1 MNMKCAALMP
11 RLLLVIACT
20 AICTRA
26 QLVGLLFA
34 GSSPPNP
41 VLGKPCQATILGFR
55 PTTYQGVCVLKEQCG
70 STVPIDGGSSCGAKA
85 DQDVVCCGA
94 STAAPAAEVLDVS
107 LPDVINP
114 EVDLFQHSC
123 RSCGKRYRRR
133 GDVFNSRIARDLKLT
148 RTSRDLS
155 TLTVEDLLSDP
166 GWNVETVS
174 VGGFEPAVASWPWMA
189 KSRALK
195 SRTSRAR
202 TETGDGLVETIVLEG
217 VGGFEPDVAS
227 WPWMALLGR
236 RRADG
241 SVSWQCDGAV
251 IRYGQSH
258 TWIITAA
265 HCFNKG
271 ILDVVRLGEH
281 NYTDSSDTV
290 TQDYRIERR
299 VLHPQYSVHTGYHDM
314 ALLKLASAP
323 IEKGN
328 RNANIAP
335 ICLPW
340 GEKISEKVEG
350 KAATL
355 VGWGATEYDGF
366 HSSIPQEVHLTVFNS
381 STCDQ
386 RYKAL
391 EEVYEKRYPSGIVP
405 DYLLCA
411 GHPGGGRDA
420 CEGDSGGP
428 LMIFS
433 GFQWYLAGVVSHGY
447 GCGLEE
453 YPGLY
458 TPLHNPAYLSWI
470 KKVAFNPAETDYC

>member
-107 LPDVINP
+107 LPDVINREEYTACVP
-114 EVDLFQHSC
+114 E
-123 RSCGKRYRRR
+123 Y
-133 GDVFNSRIARDLKLT
+133 
-148 RTSRDLS
+148 TSRDCGGIM
-155 TLTVEDLLSDP
+155 EHYA
-166 GWNVETVS
+166 
-174 VGGFEPAVASWPWMA
+174 VGGFEP
-189 KSRALK
+189 K
-195 SRTSRAR
+195 
-202 TETGDGLVETIVLEG
+202 
-217 VGGFEPDVAS
+217 VAS

-236 RRADG
+236 RQADG

-251 IRYGQSH
+251 IRLGITH
-258 TWIITAA
+258 EWIITAA

-271 ILDVVRLGEH
+271 VLDVVRLGEH
-281 NYTDSSDTV
+281 NYTDSTDTF
-290 TQDYRIERR
+290 TLDYRIERR
-299 VLHPQYSVHTGYHDM
+299 VIHPQYSVHTGYHDM

-323 IEKGN
+323 IGKGN
-328 RNANIAP
+328 KNANVVP